1 MAGAGEKPPEFEL
14 QRKVS
19 EPAQPACNNTTQS
32 QGTDSFKKSSKKKG
46 SHLCDDQRR
55 ASSYDPGFGA
65 GSATRI
71 NLFVYS
77 YWKFQPGY
85 QDEK

>member
-19 EPAQPACNNTTQS
+19 EPAQPASNNTAQS
-32 QGTDSFKKSSKKKG
+32 QGTGSFKKSSKKKG

-55 ASSYDPGFGA
+55 ASYPGFGA

-71 NLFVYS
+71 NLFFYS

>member
-19 EPAQPACNNTTQS
+19 EPAQPASNNTAQS

-55 ASSYDPGFGA
+55 APGFGA
-65 GSATRI
+65 GSATGI
-71 NLFVYS
+71 NFFFYS